1 MEGYRCAACRQNVAP
16 AEDAF
21 DHRPTRLRHAIA
33 FVPRGASVDGA
44 PTTLAGCGDAVVLRH
59 MRRNIDGAQVGHMVS
74 RVIGL
79 IFAYRDAAA
88 GLPGFGLEHGLRG
101 AALGSA
107 IGERDHAA
115 HAGSPWW
122 RGPYSRASPLA
133 RWPCGRVGCR
143 DR

>member
-1 MEGYRCAACRQNVAP
+1 MFGLAHRAVLLAP

-33 FVPRGASVDGA
+33 FVPRGASV
-44 PTTLAGCGDAVVLRH
+44 
-59 MRRNIDGAQVGHMVS
+59 DGAQVGHMVS